1 MAEQKTSTKDMPF
14 RAAEGVS
21 RFFLIEALRTG
32 CEDLTKQSEELE
44 SARDKAQT
52 ILDDKSPAVLEAL
65 LQDVLNAC
73 AKSLQAHAEIV
84 EAVAETIAVNS
95 DKDSVDGTKVSN
107 KYALLVGQIKDAA
120 IGVEKLGV
128 ANVKRESPPLPT
140 ESDFDSGP
148 EEQSSKKPHA
158 HEPKQSTPL
167 KRKAKHISNTS
178 ATVKDAPSSDS
189 VDEKPMKGKGKKLS
203 KVSKL
208 FKSSRAPEE
217 NSSPPPENETSA
229 TPSAS
234 KNSAQPSSAQDS
246 EVNTRDDNDGIPP
259 STPKPDLSRK
269 ESVED
274 ISSEVNARLAAKER
288 KRASKKA
295 AKKRKRD
302 SVASEI
308 FSPDPE
314 AEPEHKAPLPP
325 KKKTRVDEID
335 GDSKGKRQDVD
346 DAPGN
351 KAKKQKQK
359 SKTEDDSTVKS
370 ARVKPEPEP
379 EPESEV
385 VEPGMPKARALHSE
399 KLSTAQEKANKS
411 KRRRSSNGADVQT
424 PAAVPDAVHETN
436 TRKKRRVGF

>member
-32 CEDLTKQSEELE
+32 CEDLTEQSKHLG
-44 SARDKAQT
+44 SARDKAKT

-95 DKDSVDGTKVSN
+95 DKDSVDETKVSN

-120 IGVEKLGV
+120 IGVEKLGA

-140 ESDFDSGP
+140 ESDFDSEP
-148 EEQSSKKPHA
+148 EVKSSKKPHV

-203 KVSKL
+203 KLSKL
-208 FKSSRAPEE
+208 SKSSKALEE
-217 NSSPPPENETSA
+217 NITPPPENETPA

-234 KNSAQPSSAQDS
+234 KHSAQSSSAQDS
-246 EVNTRDDNDGIPP
+246 EVNTQDDNDGIPP
-259 STPKPDLSRK
+259 STPKPDLLRR

-308 FSPDPE
+308 FSPDPK
-314 AEPEHKAPLPP
+314 AEPEYKAPLPP
-325 KKKTRVDEID
+325 KKKSRVDKID
-335 GDSKGKRQDVD
+335 GDSKGKRQNVD
-346 DAPGN
+346 DAPGS
-351 KAKKQKQK
+351 KAKKQKHK
-359 SKTEDDSTVKS
+359 STTDDDSTVRS
-370 ARVKPEPEP
+370 AEAKQES
-379 EPESEV
+379 ESEV
-385 VEPGMPKARALHSE
+385 VEPSMGKARAYHAE
-399 KLSTAQEKANKS
+399 KLSAAQEKANKS

-424 PAAVPDAVHETN
+424 PAAVPDAFHETN